1 VEAKLDKIDISIIH
15 SLMQDG
21 RKSFRQ
27 ISKEIGVSTPTV
39 ESHFSKLMGTGIIK
53 SITPVLD
60 TDKIQNEVISAF
72 IFLKIRNLSKT
83 TNVAKVLDLIPEV
96 KSIYFMTGDSNISVK
111 LNTDTTNR
119 LEEIIRKKIAIIK
132 EIESLTYHIVTRTLK
147 ESQLIPLKE
156 GIPIKMQCDFCDNDI
171 IKNSKILKVGPYE
184 RHFCCP
190 SCLTLYK
197 QKYKGGIE
205 ALGKVVASPAK

>member
-1 VEAKLDKIDISIIH
+1 VEAKLDKIDISIIN

-39 ESHFSKLMGTGIIK
+39 ESHFSKLMGTGVIK
-53 SITPVLD
+53 SITPILD
-60 TDKIQNEVISAF
+60 MDKIQNEEISAF

-83 TNVAKVLDLIPEV
+83 TNVGRILDLIPEV
-96 KSIYFMTGDSNISVK
+96 KNIYFMTGDSNILVK
-111 LNTDTTNR
+111 LNTDTPDR

-132 EIESLTYHIVTRTLK
+132 EIQSLTYHLITRTVK

-156 GIPIKMQCDFCDNDI
+156 GIAIKMQCDFCENDI
-171 IKNSKILKVGPYE
+171 IKNSKVLKVGSYE

-205 ALGKVVASPAK
+205 ALAK

>member
-1 VEAKLDKIDISIIH
+1 VEAKLDKIDISIIN

-39 ESHFSKLMGTGIIK
+39 ESHFSKLMGTGVIK
-53 SITPVLD
+53 SITPILD
-60 TDKIQNEVISAF
+60 MDKIQNEEISAF

-83 TNVAKVLDLIPEV
+83 TNVGRILDLIPEV
-96 KSIYFMTGDSNISVK
+96 KNIYFMTGDSNILVK
-111 LNTDTTNR
+111 LNTDTPDR

-132 EIESLTYHIVTRTLK
+132 EIQSLTYHLITRTVK

-156 GIPIKMQCDFCDNDI
+156 GIAIKMQCDFCENDI
-171 IKNSKILKVGPYE
+171 IKNSKVLKVGPYE
-184 RHFCCP
+184 RHRNRISFINTP
-190 SCLTLYK
+190 LAY
-197 QKYKGGIE
+197 E
-205 ALGKVVASPAK
+205 V

>member
-1 VEAKLDKIDISIIH
+1 MK
-15 SLMQDG
+15 DG

-39 ESHFSKLMGTGIIK
+39 ESHFSKLTGTGVIK
-53 SITPVLD
+53 SISPILD
-60 TDKIQNEVISAF
+60 TKKMQSEGISALIF
-72 IFLKIRNLSKT
+72 IKIRNLSET
-83 TNVAKVLDLIPEV
+83 SNLARMLDLIPEV
-96 KSIYFMTGDSNISVK
+96 KNIYVMTGDFNIIVK
-111 LNTDTTNR
+111 LDTDAPDR

-132 EIESLTYHIVTRTLK
+132 EIQSLTYHLITRTMK
-147 ESQLIPLKE
+147 ESQLNPLKE
-156 GIPIKMQCDFCDNDI
+156 GIAIKMQCDFCENEI
-171 IKNSKILKVGPYE
+171 TKNSKVLKIGPYE

-205 ALGKVVASPAK
+205 ALVK

>member
-1 VEAKLDKIDISIIH
+1 MEAKLDKIDISIIN
-15 SLMQDG
+15 SLMKDG

-39 ESHFSKLMGTGIIK
+39 ESHFSKLTGTGVIK
-53 SITPVLD
+53 SIAPILD
-60 TDKIQNEVISAF
+60 TKKMQSEEISAL
-72 IFLKIRNLSKT
+72 IFLRIRNLSET
-83 TNVAKVLDLIPEV
+83 TNAARILDLIPEV
-96 KSIYFMTGDSNISVK
+96 KNIYFMTGDSNISVK

-171 IKNSKILKVGPYE
+171 IKNSKVLKVGPYE

-205 ALGKVVASPAK
+205 ALVK

>member
-1 VEAKLDKIDISIIH
+1 VEAKLDKIDISIIN

-39 ESHFSKLMGTGIIK
+39 ESHYSKLMGTGVIK
-53 SITPVLD
+53 SIVPILD
-60 TDKIQNEVISAF
+60 MAKIQNEEISAF
-72 IFLKIRNLSKT
+72 LLLKIRKLSKT
-83 TNVAKVLDLIPEV
+83 TNVARVLDLVPEV
-96 KSIYFMTGDSNISVK
+96 KSIYFMTGDSNILVK
-111 LNTDTTNR
+111 LNTDTPDR

-132 EIESLTYHIVTRTLK
+132 EIQSLTYHIITRTVK

-156 GIPIKMQCDFCDNDI
+156 GIAIKMQCDFCENDI
-171 IKNSKILKVGPYE
+171 IKNSKVLKVGPYE

-205 ALGKVVASPAK
+205 ALVK

>member
-1 VEAKLDKIDISIIH
+1 VEAKLDKIDISIIN
-15 SLMQDG
+15 SLMKDG

-39 ESHFSKLMGTGIIK
+39 ESHFSKLTGTGVIK
-53 SITPVLD
+53 SIAPILD
-60 TDKIQNEVISAF
+60 TKKMQSEEISAL
-72 IFLKIRNLSKT
+72 IFLRIRNLSET
-83 TNVAKVLDLIPEV
+83 TNAARILDLIPEV
-96 KSIYFMTGDSNISVK
+96 KNIYFMTGDFNIVVK
-111 LNTDTTNR
+111 LNTDTPDR
-119 LEEIIRKKIAIIK
+119 LEEIIRKKIATIK
-132 EIESLTYHIVTRTLK
+132 EIQSLTYHLITRTLK

-171 IKNSKILKVGPYE
+171 IKNSKVLKVGPYE

-205 ALGKVVASPAK
+205 ALVK

>member
-1 VEAKLDKIDISIIH
+1 
-15 SLMQDG
+15 MQDG

-39 ESHFSKLMGTGIIK
+39 ESHYSKLMGTGVIK
-53 SITPVLD
+53 SIVPILD
-60 TDKIQNEVISAF
+60 MAKIQNEEISAF
-72 IFLKIRNLSKT
+72 LLLKIRKLSKT
-83 TNVAKVLDLIPEV
+83 TNVARVLDLVPEV
-96 KSIYFMTGDSNISVK
+96 KSIYFMTGDSNILVK
-111 LNTDTTNR
+111 LNTDTPDR

-132 EIESLTYHIVTRTLK
+132 EIQSLTYHIITRTVK

-156 GIPIKMQCDFCDNDI
+156 GIAIKMQCDFCENDI
-171 IKNSKILKVGPYE
+171 IKNSKVLKVGPYE

-205 ALGKVVASPAK
+205 ALVK

>member
-1 VEAKLDKIDISIIH
+1 MEAKLDKIDISIIN

-39 ESHFSKLMGTGIIK
+39 ESHYSKLMGTGVIK
-53 SITPVLD
+53 SIAPILD
-60 TDKIQNEVISAF
+60 MAKIQNEEISAF
-72 IFLKIRNLSKT
+72 LLLKIRKLSKT
-83 TNVAKVLDLIPEV
+83 TNVARVLDLVPEV
-96 KSIYFMTGDSNISVK
+96 KSIYFMTGDSNILVK
-111 LNTDTTNR
+111 LNTDTPDR

-132 EIESLTYHIVTRTLK
+132 EIQSLTYHIITRTVK

-156 GIPIKMQCDFCDNDI
+156 GIAIKMQCDFCENDI
-171 IKNSKILKVGPYE
+171 IKNSKVLKVGPYE

-205 ALGKVVASPAK
+205 ALVK

>member
-1 VEAKLDKIDISIIH
+1 MEAKLDKIDISIIN

-39 ESHFSKLMGTGIIK
+39 ESHYSKLMGTGVIK
-53 SITPVLD
+53 SIVPILD
-60 TDKIQNEVISAF
+60 MAKIQNEEISAF
-72 IFLKIRNLSKT
+72 LLLKIRKLSKT
-83 TNVAKVLDLIPEV
+83 TNVARVLDLVPEV
-96 KSIYFMTGDSNISVK
+96 KSIYFMTGDSNILVK
-111 LNTDTTNR
+111 LNTDTPDR

-132 EIESLTYHIVTRTLK
+132 EIQSLTYHIITRTVK

-156 GIPIKMQCDFCDNDI
+156 GIAIKMQCDFCENDI
-171 IKNSKILKVGPYE
+171 IKNSKVLKVGPYE

-205 ALGKVVASPAK
+205 ALVK

>member
-1 VEAKLDKIDISIIH
+1 VEAKLDKIDISIIN

-39 ESHFSKLMGTGIIK
+39 ESHYSKLMGTGVIK
-53 SITPVLD
+53 SIAPILD
-60 TDKIQNEVISAF
+60 MAKIQNEEISAF
-72 IFLKIRNLSKT
+72 LLLKIRKLSKT
-83 TNVAKVLDLIPEV
+83 TNVARVLDLVPEV
-96 KSIYFMTGDSNISVK
+96 KSIYFMTGDSNILVK
-111 LNTDTTNR
+111 LNTDTPDR

-132 EIESLTYHIVTRTLK
+132 EIQSLTYHIITRTVK

-156 GIPIKMQCDFCDNDI
+156 GIAIKMQCDFCENDI
-171 IKNSKILKVGPYE
+171 IKNSKVLKVGPYE

-205 ALGKVVASPAK
+205 ALVK